1 MLHRTRYLAAL
12 ALLAGAA
19 CSKKDPAGAAGAPG
33 GAAGGARPAPSIT
46 LAANDVAVVKRTSI
60 EEGVAIAG
68 DLGPEE
74 RVDVRARI
82 EGDVM
87 AAYEREGASVR
98 AGQLL
103 ARFESTE
110 QEGTQR
116 SAEADRAAAQSE
128 LTTAQWNLDQGNDL
142 YKAGAI
148 AERDLRV
155 SQQAVAAA
163 RARVAAADA
172 RIRANGLQVR
182 DTRVLSPISGV
193 IEKRMIE
200 GGEHVSRG
208 TALFTVVRNDIL
220 ELAASVPAKLSTGLR
235 VGQAVE
241 FVADGRTV
249 TGRVARISPT
259 IDPASRS
266 VTVYVRVPNPGSAI
280 RGGTFV
286 TGKVTNRVL
295 DNVLVIPSAGLR
307 QGTDNTKPFVY
318 RIEGKTLGVV
328 PVTLGVVDDRQG
340 MAEVTS
346 GLAEGDRVIVGNVG
360 TLGRG
365 MQVNIAGS
373 AESARGGRQGKTVK
387 P

>member
-1 MLHRTRYLAAL
+1 MAEVRK
-12 ALLAGAA
+12 G
-19 CSKKDPAGAAGAPG
+19 
-33 GAAGGARPAPSIT
+33 
-46 LAANDVAVVKRTSI
+46 SI

-82 EGDVM
+82 EGDIL
-87 AAYEREGASVR
+87 AAYEREGASVH

-110 QEGTQR
+110 QESTQR
-116 SAEADRAAAQSE
+116 SAEADRASAQSD
-128 LTTAQWNLDQGNDL
+128 LVTAQWNLDQGNDL

-155 SQQAVAAA
+155 SQQAVSAA

-172 RIRANGLQVR
+172 RLHSNSLQVR
-182 DTRVLSPISGV
+182 DTRVLAPITGT

-200 GGEHVSRG
+200 GGEHVARG
-208 TALFTVVRNDIL
+208 AALFTVVRNDIL
-220 ELAASVPAKLSTGLR
+220 ELAASVPAKLSGGLR

-259 IDPASRS
+259 IDPVSRA
-266 VTVYVRVPNPGSAI
+266 VTVYVRVPNPGNAI

-295 DNVLVIPSAGLR
+295 ANVLVIPSAGLR
-307 QGTDNTKPFVY
+307 LGTDNTKPFVY
-318 RIEGKTLGVV
+318 RIEGKSLGVV
-328 PVTLGVVDDRQG
+328 PVSVGVVDDRQG
-340 MAEVTS
+340 VAEVTS
-346 GLAEGDRVIVGNVG
+346 GLAEGDRIVVGNVG

-365 MQVNIAGS
+365 MLVTVAGS
-373 AESARGGRQGKTVK
+373 GEKAKAVK